1 MFSWIRDLKI
11 GARVLIGMLVPALGL
26 LFFAGAS
33 MIDKYETSQELHRV
47 SELAQL
53 APRISGLVHELQ
65 KERGRSAGYIG
76 SRGRNFADSLPP
88 QRRETDIKRGEAQ
101 TAIDS
106 FDFSAFDAALGDAAQ
121 NAVSRLGELEK
132 MRGAVDSFGL
142 SVPEMAKYYTGAIM
156 SLLGIVDELQRAS
169 SDDRISKEIAGYIS
183 FLQGKERAGL
193 ERAMGAAGF
202 GSGQF
207 QQAIYNNFVRLIGA
221 QDLYFTN
228 LRLFSD
234 GKATGFFDQTMTG
247 AAVEDVARMR
257 EVALKSPQT
266 GDLEGITA
274 AMWFQTITAKI
285 NLMKQVEDQIAVNLE
300 ALAVGKEGAAWNAFL
315 LNAGIT
321 MTLLL
326 LTALMVF
333 GIVRSITVPVAGL
346 TDVMHRLANGDKS
359 VEILGAGRG
368 DEIGS
373 MAKAVE
379 VFKKNAVEMERME
392 SEQAVRQARAE
403 QEKKSTMNKMA
414 DDFENSVGQIVEV
427 VSSAATEMQATAES
441 MSRIS
446 EQTSSKVTT
455 VSTASQQATANVQS
469 VASATEEL
477 STSVQEIGR
486 QVGESTK
493 IAGQAVEEATR
504 VGQEM
509 QELAE
514 NSQRIGEVINLIND
528 IAEQTNL
535 LALNATIEA
544 ARAGDAGKGFAVVA
558 SEVKNLAS
566 QTSNATGEI
575 AEQIGSIQSATG
587 SAVSAIEGIGGTIR
601 RINEIAAIIASA
613 VEEQSAAT
621 REISANV
628 QEAAR
633 GTQQV
638 DSNMGQVSEGATETG
653 AAAGQVLAS
662 AKELAQ
668 QSGSVQ
674 SEVEKFLAQVR
685 SA

>member
-1 MFSWIRDLKI
+1 MLSWIRDLKI
-11 GARVLIGMLVPALGL
+11 GTRVLIGILVPTIGL
-26 LFFAGAS
+26 LFFASAS
-33 MIDKYETSQELHRV
+33 MIEKYETSQELYRV
-47 SELAQL
+47 RDLAYL
-53 APRISGLVHELQ
+53 APKVSDLVHELQ
-65 KERGRSAGYIG
+65 KERGRSAGFIG
-76 SRGRNFADSLPP
+76 SRGRDFADSLPP
-88 QRRETDIKRGEAQ
+88 QRRETDVKRAEAQ
-101 TAIDS
+101 AAIDS
-106 FDFSAFDAALGDAAQ
+106 FDFSAFEASLGDAARD
-121 NAVSRLGELEK
+121 AVGKLGGLEK

-142 SVPEMAKYYTGAIM
+142 SVPEMAKYYTGTIM
-156 SLLGIVDELQRAS
+156 SLLGIVDQLQRAS
-169 SDDRISKEIAGYIS
+169 SDDQVSKEIAGYTS

-202 GSGQF
+202 GAGQF
-207 QQAIYNNFVRLIGA
+207 QQAIYNNLVRLIGA

-228 LRLFSD
+228 LRLFAD
-234 GKATGFFDQTMTG
+234 GEATDFFERTMTG
-247 AAVEDVARMR
+247 KPVEEVARMR
-257 EVALKSPQT
+257 KVALSSPQT
-266 GDLEGITA
+266 GDLAGVTA
-274 AMWFQTITAKI
+274 AEWFQTITAKI
-285 NLMKQVEDQIAVNLE
+285 NLMKQVEDHIASNLKTLAVN
-300 ALAVGKEGAAWNAFL
+300 KEQSAWNAFV
-315 LNAGIT
+315 LNAGVT

-326 LTALMVF
+326 VTALLVF

-346 TDVMHRLANGDKS
+346 TDVMNRLAKGDKS
-359 VEILGAGRG
+359 VKVQGLERG
-368 DEIGS
+368 DEIGL

-379 VFKKNAVEMERME
+379 VFKRNAVEMERME
-392 SEQAVRQARAE
+392 AEQSERQAHAE
-403 QEKKSTMNKMA
+403 AEKKATMDKMA
-414 DDFENSVGQIVEV
+414 DGFENSVGQVIEV

-441 MSRIS
+441 MLRIS
-446 EQTSSKVTT
+446 EQTSGKVVT

-486 QVGESTK
+486 QVGESNK
-493 IAGQAVEEATR
+493 IAGKAVEEATR
-504 VGQEM
+504 VSQEM

-514 NSQRIGEVINLIND
+514 YSQRIGEVVNLITD

-601 RINEIAAIIASA
+601 KINEIAAIIAAA

-638 DSNMGQVSEGATETG
+638 DSNMSQVSEGANETG
-653 AAAGQVLAS
+653 AAANQVLAS
-662 AKELAQ
+662 AKELSL
-668 QSGSVQ
+668 QSSSVQ
-674 SEVEKFLAQVR
+674 AEVEKFLTQVR